1 MLSTAPAWAM
11 RMLQQ
16 CAPCR
21 ESSQIIYA
29 RSWLTLPRV
38 GRGFLELGVETR
50 TVGEIQEEQDRQAKD
65 EAAKPDKKDP
75 TAAEVLTFVVDM
87 SGRLKA
93 AAGRSKPAPDA
104 GPKRA
109 QSAGAVRV
117 SQSMPVL

>member
-1 MLSTAPAWAM
+1 M

-16 CAPCR
+16 CAPYR
-21 ESSQIIYA
+21 QSSQIINA

-65 EAAKPDKKDP
+65 EAAKPDKQGDP

-93 AAGRSKPAPDA
+93 AAGRSKPARDA

-117 SQSMPVL
+117 SQSVPVLQQQGET

>member
-1 MLSTAPAWAM
+1 M
-11 RMLQQ
+11 
-16 CAPCR
+16 
-21 ESSQIIYA
+21 
-29 RSWLTLPRV
+29 

-65 EAAKPDKKDP
+65 EAAKPDKKQDP

-109 QSAGAVRV
+109 KSAGAVRV

>member
-16 CAPCR
+16 CAPYI
-21 ESSQIIYA
+21 ESSQIIND

-65 EAAKPDKKDP
+65 EAAKPDKK
-75 TAAEVLTFVVDM
+75 EVRFNPILIRFN
-87 SGRLKA
+87 
-93 AAGRSKPAPDA
+93 PI
-104 GPKRA
+104 
-109 QSAGAVRV
+109 
-117 SQSMPVL
+117 

>member
-1 MLSTAPAWAM
+1 M
-11 RMLQQ
+11 
-16 CAPCR
+16 
-21 ESSQIIYA
+21 
-29 RSWLTLPRV
+29 

-65 EAAKPDKKDP
+65 EAAKPDKDDP